1 MKPKLMLTDLDG
13 TLLRDDKSLSPANL
27 AALERA
33 AAGGCQVVLATGR
46 LLGAIPPFL
55 RDLPF
60 LRYFILMNGA
70 KVLDRKT
77 GEVLYRC
84 EIPLETAKKVFALMD
99 PLDCTVDCFQN
110 DEGIMDRKYFDRLDH
125 YIPHRPS
132 LEMTRRNRT
141 PVDDFWGTVQ
151 ARGDTVQKIQ
161 MYFPHLELRP
171 QVSAL
176 LHEQVPELIQAISMP
191 GNLELNAP
199 GATKGTALEK
209 LCQALSID
217 PRDTIAFGDGTNDI
231 SMLQAA
237 GIGVAMANAAPE
249 TLAAAD
255 LTALSNQ
262 EDGVAQIL
270 NQWFSPQ

>member
-1 MKPKLMLTDLDG
+1 MRPKLMLTDLDG

-46 LLGAIPPFL
+46 LMRAIPPFL

-70 KVLDRKT
+70 KVLDRQT

-84 EIPLETAKKVFALMD
+84 EIPLKTAKRVFDLMD
-99 PLDCTVDCFQN
+99 PLNCTVDCFQN
-110 DEGIMDRKYFDRLDH
+110 DEGIMDRKYFDRLDY
-125 YIPHRPS
+125 YIPHPPS

-141 PVDDFWGTVQ
+141 PVDDFWGTVRS
-151 ARGDTVQKIQ
+151 RGDTVQKIQ

-171 QVSAL
+171 QVAAL
-176 LHEQVPELIQAISMP
+176 LRREAPELIQSVSMP

-199 GATKGTALEK
+199 GATKGIALEK

-217 PRDTIAFGDGTNDI
+217 PRDTVAFGDGTNDV

-249 TLAAAD
+249 TLAAAG
-255 LTALSNQ
+255 LAAPSNQ
-262 EDGVAQIL
+262 EDGVAQVL
-270 NQWFSPQ
+270 SRWFPAT